1 MQLSTQNSRLIRNL
15 RKFNQPHNHFQQK
28 YKLQLW
34 IPRATTRKRAS
45 RMSKLQSQSL
55 KSKKKSQSQFL
66 KRLPVRKKMAKV
78 KTRTSLQRQKNKI
91 LKHPRRKMLQRKS
104 KRQKKLQRKQ
114 LNLLKNKK
122 LQRRQNKRKNQHIDQ
137 SSHLLRWS

>member
-1 MQLSTQNSRLIRNL
+1 M
-15 RKFNQPHNHFQQK
+15 NQPHNHFQQK
-28 YKLQLW
+28 HRLQLL
-34 IPRATTRKRAS
+34 IPRATTRKRVS

-55 KSKKKSQSQFL
+55 KSKKKNQPQFL
-66 KRLPVRKKMAKV
+66 KRLPLRKKMAKV
-78 KTRTSLQRQKNKI
+78 KTRTSLQRQKKKI

-122 LQRRQNKRKNQHIDQ
+122 LQRRCKLLRNKKHQRRQNKRKNRHSDQ